1 MIVSICTFRKMSVA
15 LVVFVLCIS
24 ARCSF
29 AQLTKITTSYV
40 SDSAGV
46 LPLWIGKEA
55 GIFARNGLD
64 VQAVRVHA
72 AVGVMALMSG
82 ELQFVM
88 ASGPVVIDS
97 ALRGSGA
104 VYVAGGMSTLDFVL
118 ITRPEIKNPEQL
130 KGGTVGLS
138 AFRGANPAATR
149 FALQKLGIGPKDV
162 SLIVV
167 GGTSE
172 RIASL
177 RLGKIHGTLFSPPQ
191 NITAQREGFN
201 ALADVA
207 DLGLPFVHIGVATT
221 RSFIRDNSETVRRYV
236 RSHLEAIAL
245 MKTDRELAIKTLGKY
260 IGQIK
265 EREVLAKAYESA
277 VPDNRLSRKQY
288 PNLAG
293 LQMALDLVAEDNP
306 KAKSVKPEDF
316 VDNRFLKDLDDKSF
330 VENLYKAKARP

>member
-1 MIVSICTFRKMSVA
+1 MKICRRFFTFLAFFGLNA
-15 LVVFVLCIS
+15 LPVETS
-24 ARCSF
+24 
-29 AQLTKITTSYV
+29 AQLTKLTTSYV

-46 LPLWIGKEA
+46 LPLWLAKET

-82 ELQFVM
+82 ELQFVL
-88 ASGPVVIDS
+88 ASGPVVLDS
-97 ALRGSGA
+97 ALRGSNA

-118 ITRPEIKNPEQL
+118 VTRPEIKTAEQL

-138 AFRGANPAATR
+138 AFRGANPTATR
-149 FALQKLGIGPKDV
+149 FALQKLGLGPKDV

-177 RLGKIHGTLFSPPQ
+177 RLGKIQGTLFSPPQ

-207 DLGLPFVHIGVATT
+207 ELGLPFVHIGLATT
-221 RSFIRDNSETVRRYV
+221 RTFIRDNPEIVRRYV
-236 RSHLEAIAL
+236 KSHIEAIAA
-245 MKTDRELAIKTLGKY
+245 MKTDREMAIKTLEISGANQGPRRPDK
-260 IGQIK
+260 ILRSRRARQSNLSQTVSLLGRPADGPRFVGGRKSQSQ
-265 EREVLAKAYESA
+265 ERQTR
-277 VPDNRLSRKQY
+277 RLRRQ
-288 PNLAG
+288 
-293 LQMALDLVAEDNP
+293 
-306 KAKSVKPEDF
+306 
-316 VDNRFLKDLDDKSF
+316 SF
-330 VENLYKAKARP
+330 HQRTR

>member
-1 MIVSICTFRKMSVA
+1 MKICRRFFAVLAFCWLSA
-15 LVVFVLCIS
+15 LPTE
-24 ARCSF
+24 AG
-29 AQLTKITTSYV
+29 AQLTKVTTSYV

-46 LPLWIGKEA
+46 LPLWLAKEA

-82 ELQFVM
+82 ELQFVL
-88 ASGPVVIDS
+88 ASGPVVVDS
-97 ALRGSGA
+97 ALRGSNA

-118 ITRPEIKNPEQL
+118 VTRPEIKTAEQL

-138 AFRGANPAATR
+138 AFRGANPTATR
-149 FALQKLGIGPKDV
+149 FALQKLGLGPKDV

-177 RLGKIHGTLFSPPQ
+177 RLGKIQGTLFSPPQ

-207 DLGLPFVHIGVATT
+207 ELGLPFVHIGVATT
-221 RSFIRDNSETVRRYV
+221 RTFIRDKPEIVRRYV
-236 RSHLEAIAL
+236 KSHVEAIAA
-245 MKTDRELAIKTLGKY
+245 MKTDREMAIKTLAKY
-260 IGQIK
+260 LGQIK
-265 EREVLAKAYESA
+265 DRDVLVKSYDAAA
-277 VPDNRLSRKQY
+277 PDNRISRKQY
-288 PNLAG
+288 PYLAG
-293 LQMALDLVAEDNP
+293 LQMALDLLAEENP
-306 KAKSVKPEDF
+306 KAKSAKPEDF
-316 VDNRFLKDLDDKSF
+316 VDNRFIKELDDSGYID
-330 VENLYKAKARP
+330 NLYKAKPR

>member
-1 MIVSICTFRKMSVA
+1 MKIRQ
-15 LVVFVLCIS
+15 
-24 ARCSF
+24 RCFAFIAFCGLGIFPVDAS

-46 LPLWIGKEA
+46 LPLWLAKEA

-82 ELQFVM
+82 ELQFVL
-88 ASGPVVIDS
+88 ASGPVVVDS

-118 ITRPEIKNPEQL
+118 VTRPEIKTAEQL

-138 AFRGANPAATR
+138 AFRGANPTATR
-149 FALQKLGIGPKDV
+149 FALQKLGLESKDV

-172 RIASL
+172 RITSL

-207 DLGLPFVHIGVATT
+207 ELGLPFVHIGVATT
-221 RSFIRDNSETVRRYV
+221 RNFIRDNPETLRRYV
-236 RSHLEAIAL
+236 KSHLEAIAL
-245 MKTDRELAIKTLGKY
+245 MKTDREMAVKTLGKY
-260 IGQIK
+260 LRQIK
-265 EREVLAKAYESA
+265 ERDVLVKSYESA
-277 VPDNRLSRKQY
+277 APDNRISRKQY

-293 LQMALDLVAEDNP
+293 LQMALDLVSEDNP
-306 KAKSVKPEDF
+306 KAKSAKPEDF
-316 VDNRFLKDLDDKSF
+316 VDSRFIKELDDNGYID
-330 VENLYKAKARP
+330 NLYKGKLRP

>member
-1 MIVSICTFRKMSVA
+1 MN
-15 LVVFVLCIS
+15 
-24 ARCSF
+24 AR
-29 AQLTKITTSYV
+29 AQLIKITTSYV

-46 LPLWIGKEA
+46 LPLWLGKEA

-82 ELQFVM
+82 ELQFVL
-88 ASGPVVIDS
+88 ASGPVVVES

-104 VYVAGGMSTLDFVL
+104 VYIAGGMSTLDFVL
-118 ITRPEIKNPEQL
+118 VTRPEIKTAEQL

-138 AFRGANPAATR
+138 AFRGANPTATR
-149 FALQKLGIGPKDV
+149 FALQKLGLGPKDV

-207 DLGLPFVHIGVATT
+207 ELGLPFVHIGVATT
-221 RSFIRDNSETVRRYV
+221 RAYVRDNADIVRRYV
-236 RSHLEAIAL
+236 KSHLEAIAL
-245 MKTDRELAIKTLGKY
+245 MKTDREMAIKTLAKY
-260 IGQIK
+260 LGQIK
-265 EREVLAKAYESA
+265 DRDVLAKSYDAA
-277 VPDNRLSRKQY
+277 APDNRISRKQY
-288 PNLAG
+288 PYLAG
-293 LQMALDLVAEDNP
+293 LQMALDLLSEENP
-306 KAKSVKPEDF
+306 KAKNARPDDF
-316 VDNRFLKDLDDKSF
+316 VDHGFIKELDESGFIDS
-330 VENLYKAKARP
+330 LYKAKPRL

>member
-1 MIVSICTFRKMSVA
+1 MNICPRFFTFLAVFGLSA
-15 LVVFVLCIS
+15 LPVKAS
-24 ARCSF
+24 
-29 AQLTKITTSYV
+29 AQLTKVTTSYV

-46 LPLWIGKEA
+46 LPLWLAKEA

-82 ELQFVM
+82 ELQFVL
-88 ASGPVVIDS
+88 ASGPVVVDS
-97 ALRGSGA
+97 ALRGSNA

-118 ITRPEIKNPEQL
+118 VTRSEIKTAEQL

-138 AFRGANPAATR
+138 APRGANPTATR
-149 FALQKLGIGPKDV
+149 FALQKLGLGPKDV

-177 RLGKIHGTLFSPPQ
+177 RLGKIQGTLFSPPQ

-207 DLGLPFVHIGVATT
+207 ELGLPFVHIGVATT
-221 RSFIRDNSETVRRYV
+221 RTFIRDNPEIVRRYV
-236 RSHLEAIAL
+236 KSHIEAIAA
-245 MKTDRELAIKTLGKY
+245 MKTDREMAIKTLAKY
-260 IGQIK
+260 LGQIK
-265 EREVLAKAYESA
+265 DRDVLIKSYEAA
-277 VPDNRLSRKQY
+277 VPDNRISRKQY
-288 PNLAG
+288 PDLAG
-293 LQMALDLVAEDNP
+293 LQIALDLLAEENP
-306 KAKSVKPEDF
+306 KAKSAKPEDF
-316 VDNRFLKDLDDKSF
+316 VDNRFIKELDDSGSID
-330 VENLYKAKARP
+330 NLYKAKPR

>member
-1 MIVSICTFRKMSVA
+1 MNLGKKLGVLLAACGLNAFSVD
-15 LVVFVLCIS
+15 S
-24 ARCSF
+24 S
-29 AQLTKITTSYV
+29 AQLTKVTASYV

-46 LPLWIGKEA
+46 LPLWLGKEA

-72 AVGVMALMSG
+72 AVGVMALVSG
-82 ELQFVM
+82 ELQFVL

-118 ITRPEIKNPEQL
+118 VTRPEIKTAEQL

-149 FALQKLGIGPKDV
+149 FALQKLGLAPKDV

-207 DLGLPFVHIGVATT
+207 ELGLPFVHIGVATT
-221 RSFIRDNSETVRRYV
+221 RNFIRDNSDIARRYV
-236 RSHLEAIAL
+236 KSHLEAIAL
-245 MKTDRELAIKTLGKY
+245 MKTDREMAIKTLGKY
-260 IGQIK
+260 LGQIK
-265 EREVLAKAYESA
+265 ERDVLIKSYESA
-277 VPDNRLSRKQY
+277 ATDNRISRKQY

-306 KAKSVKPEDF
+306 KAKTAKPEDF
-316 VDNRFLKDLDDKSF
+316 VDSRFIKELDDNGYID
-330 VENLYKAKARP
+330 NLYKNKGRP

>member
-1 MIVSICTFRKMSVA
+1 VTIRKIFAAA
-15 LVVFVLCIS
+15 LVF
-24 ARCSF
+24 CSF
-29 AQLTKITTSYV
+29 GAFVRGAGAQLTKITTSYV

-46 LPLWIGKEA
+46 LPLWIAKDA
-55 GIFARNGLD
+55 GLFARNGLD

-118 ITRPEIKNPEQL
+118 VTRPEIKSAEQL

-149 FALQKLGIGPKDV
+149 FALQKLGLGPKDV

-201 ALADVA
+201 TLADVA
-207 DLGLPFVHIGVATT
+207 ELGLPFVHIGVATT
-221 RSFIRDNSETVRRYV
+221 QNFIRDNPETLRRYI

-245 MKTDRELAIKTLGKY
+245 MKTDRELAVRTLGKY

-265 EREVLAKAYESA
+265 ERDVLVKSYESA
-277 VPDNRLSRKQY
+277 APDNRLSRKQY

-306 KAKSVKPEDF
+306 KAKSAKPDDF
-316 VDNRFLKDLDDKSF
+316 VDSRFIKELDDKGYI
-330 VENLYKAKARP
+330 ENLYKNKSRP